1 MDCATLKQSIRTELL
16 LQKKQLSPA
25 ERQRKSQVISESVRR
40 LQAFQTAQFVQ
51 LYLSNETEVET
62 TPLFHLAR
70 RLKKQIVVPLIDLK
84 NKILTFSELT
94 RLGPDILEFGP
105 FGIPQ
110 PRLPFQKKR
119 QVDEIDLWII
129 PGVGFDRTGNRL
141 GYGGGY
147 YDRILHQVKNPVI
160 GLAFDLQ
167 IIDHVPIEATD
178 RPVDCIITEKRTIE
192 CREAKR

>member
-16 LQKKQLSPA
+16 LQKKQLTPE
-25 ERQRKSQVISESVRR
+25 ERQRKSQVISESVHRFH
-40 LQAFQTAQFVQ
+40 AFQAAQFVQ

-70 RLKKQIVVPLIDLK
+70 RLKKQIVVPLIDIK
-84 NKILTFSELT
+84 NKTLTFSKLT
-94 RLGPDILEFGP
+94 RLGPDILESGP

-110 PRLPFQKKR
+110 PRPAFQKKM

-129 PGVGFDRTGNRL
+129 PGVGFDRAGNRL

-178 RPVDCIITEKRTIE
+178 RPVDYIITEKRTIE